1 MKKKVFLLGSSQFLQ
16 PIKLEETSNF
26 YAIVATKLDMS
37 LVSFMSSPI
46 NYDRQKFLLGK
57 DKKLNSQLIS
67 EYEKDGLNDLI
78 ASNPDV
84 LILDFFSDV
93 KYGVVENI
101 IGNFITNNNK
111 KYVIN
116 PSFQGLKMSRAFH
129 PLYEYDTYVKLWTG
143 ALAELMVFLKT
154 YLPETKVVLNGGQE
168 ALKLSIIEGD
178 LNNADFLMMV
188 LNELNQFASETYSLP
203 IISGEMNQIDFATQ
217 LTQLIYPDY
226 ENNHVNELAVL
237 PTVSNESSSNKVYHW
252 NLIRNPK
259 FEREAEFW
267 TNVGD
272 ISFDDDYIKLVDG
285 ELILHGERDKNA
297 LFSLLSAPI
306 NIGASPE
313 NPVELELS
321 YDVFAD
327 DVFAIEIYR
336 DYIFIGR
343 GFEDNLSVSNND
355 AVQKIYEH
363 QAKLLNLTSGKWKKI
378 NKIITV
384 TAPFLRVGP
393 FVMGNTTLKWRN
405 FSLKHHREDSE

>member
-1 MKKKVFLLGSSQFLQ
+1 
-16 PIKLEETSNF
+16 
-26 YAIVATKLDMS
+26 
-37 LVSFMSSPI
+37 
-46 NYDRQKFLLGK
+46 
-57 DKKLNSQLIS
+57 
-67 EYEKDGLNDLI
+67 
-78 ASNPDV
+78 
-84 LILDFFSDV
+84 
-93 KYGVVENI
+93 
-101 IGNFITNNNK
+101 
-111 KYVIN
+111 
-116 PSFQGLKMSRAFH
+116 MSRAFH

-405 FSLKHHREDSE
+405 LSLKYHREDSE